1 LLHNQIQR
9 EKYKLM
15 SKIEVRLETYVLK
28 YIVNMY
34 QKGTLPSVSWR
45 LMQLAKHAFS
55 KSFQLGKPMN
65 SFKKECIQKY

>member
-1 LLHNQIQR
+1 
-9 EKYKLM
+9 M

-28 YIVNMY
+28 YIVNIKRGFTQCFM
-34 QKGTLPSVSWR
+34 
-45 LMQLAKHAFS
+45 MQVAKSAFS